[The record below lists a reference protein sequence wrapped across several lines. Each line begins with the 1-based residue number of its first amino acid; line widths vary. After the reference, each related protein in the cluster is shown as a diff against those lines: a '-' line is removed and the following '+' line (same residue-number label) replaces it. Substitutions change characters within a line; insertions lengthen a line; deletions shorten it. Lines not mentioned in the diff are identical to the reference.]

1 MIRKICLFGMAL
13 TLCLSFGLTSLHA
26 QSAGVIN
33 PFVDVEADNAAD
45 QAIQSFVAGAQGGD
59 PDVTAGD
66 FANQNFGGQQVRVGR
81 FTTGDGSNVA
91 SVLVF
96 ELPDLGAVANP
107 FLTSSLDFT
116 LLGIDTTAANPA
128 IDYSVDLYGIDSR
141 PILDDTPGNTFQVL
155 FEDFYA
161 GPDVD
166 PNATLLAEDI
176 ITPDDIQAA
185 GVTSLFSTDI
195 TEYLNAQYD
204 GGAGVGELVFLRL
217 NPTFDP
223 DVIVDNR
230 SGYFIGSGDNA
241 DVTRQPVINF
251 TSVATV
257 PEPTS
262 LSLLLLGATA
272 FVSRRRRNR

>member
-26 QSAGVIN
+26 QSVGVITT
-33 PFVDVEADNAAD
+33 FVDVEADNAAD
-45 QAIQSFVAGAQGGD
+45 QAVQSFVAGAQGGN
-59 PDVTAGD
+59 PSTIGD
-66 FANQNFGGQQVRVGR
+66 FLPQNFGGTQVRVGR
-81 FTTGDGSNVA
+81 FTAGDGTNVA
-91 SVLVF
+91 SFFVF
-96 ELPDLGAVANP
+96 ELPDFGTVADP
-107 FLTSSLDFT
+107 FLTSSLDFV
-116 LLGIDTTAANPA
+116 LLGIDTNAANPA

-176 ITPDDIQAA
+176 ITPDDIPAA
-185 GVTSLFSTDI
+185 GVTPLFSTDI

-230 SGYFIGSGDNA
+230 SGYFIASGDNA
-241 DVTRQPVINF
+241 NVALQPVINF
-251 TSVATV
+251 TSVAAI

-272 FVSRRRRNR
+272 IASRRRRHR